1 MKHEYTGTQT
11 KDESACI
18 HCGYKPWVDQH
29 RECLDD
35 CPECGDASSCE
46 CPLADNYRQI
56 DAPEPPTCPHCLDS
70 GYRRDWSG
78 KRVGCDCCYPDNGKD

>member
-1 MKHEYTGTQT
+1 MKLEG
-11 KDESACI
+11 KSELFRMLAPP
-18 HCGYKPWVDQH
+18 G
-29 RECLDD
+29 E

-46 CPLADNYRQI
+46 CPLADSYRQI
-56 DAPEPPTCPHCLDS
+56 DAPKPPDCPYCLDS